1 MGTPSTHICKAKFSG
16 TERNFLGSIND
27 LYNFP
32 SWISQRV
39 FVLFSLVKGYCSRSQ
54 LSIKEI

>member
-16 TERNFLGSIND
+16 TERNFPGSIND

-32 SWISQRV
+32 SCISQRV
-39 FVLFSLVKGYCSRSQ
+39 IVLFSLVKGYCSRSQ